1 MLIFNLEKSMKKVA
15 NIFYALLAAFVL
27 LSSVVE
33 ARTITD
39 MAGRTVNIPDKI
51 SRVYVNHQPGVVLMH
66 TIDLDLLCAYAF
78 ELLPGEKRIVPEKY
92 HSIPV
97 LGTVGG
103 NNSGNKEVIMAAKPD
118 VAIMFT
124 YVEDMTVNL
133 ADDFQKSTGIP
144 VVMAEMTVKKIPE
157 VYRFVGKILDREE
170 RCNKLAD
177 YCEKILQKSEI
188 ICKEL
193 EDSKKVKVYYAQG
206 PKGLISSA
214 AGTSH
219 GEIIDM
225 AGGFNVVERNSAAD
239 GRIPVNMEQVMIW
252 NPDVIL
258 LADRIHSA
266 SPTEND
272 PNKLLQ
278 SLHDGWKN
286 IKACKN
292 GRVYFVPCIPYNVL
306 DMPPSVNRIIGIL
319 WLGDILYPGKFT
331 TDIRKEFAEFYDLFY
346 NYKVT
351 DKELDEF
358 LFKK

>member
-1 MLIFNLEKSMKKVA
+1 MKKIVA
-15 NIFYALLAAFVL
+15 ILLLLYVVL
-27 LSSVVE
+27 MLPSSVE
-33 ARTITD
+33 ARTIID
-39 MAGRTVNIPDKI
+39 MASRTVEIPDKI
-51 SRVYVNHQPGVVLMH
+51 NKVYVNHQPGVVLMH
-66 TIDLDLLCAYAF
+66 TIDFDLLCGYAF
-78 ELLPGEKRIVPEKY
+78 DLLPGEKRIIPEKY

-103 NNSGNKEVIMAAKPD
+103 NNSANKEVVMAAKPD
-118 VAIMFT
+118 IAIMFT
-124 YVEDMTVNL
+124 YVEDMTISL

-157 VYRFVGKILDREE
+157 VYRFVGKIIDREE
-170 RCNKLAD
+170 RCYKLAD
-177 YCEKILQKSEI
+177 YCEKILLKAENICNEI
-188 ICKEL
+188 EK
-193 EDSKKVKVYYAQG
+193 SKKVKIYYAQG

-239 GRIPVNMEQVMIW
+239 GRIAVNMEQVMIW
-252 NPDVIL
+252 NPEVIL

-266 SPTEND
+266 APTEKD
-272 PNKLLQ
+272 ANKLLQ

-286 IKACKN
+286 IKACKE

-331 TDIRKEFAEFYDLFY
+331 TDIRKEFSEFYELFY

-358 LFKK
+358 LFVNK

>member
-1 MLIFNLEKSMKKVA
+1 MKKIVA
-15 NIFYALLAAFVL
+15 ILLLLCAALILPY
-27 LSSVVE
+27 SVE

-39 MAGRTVNIPDKI
+39 MAGRTVEIPDKI
-51 SRVYVNHQPGVVLMH
+51 NKVYVNHQPGVVLMH

-78 ELLPGEKRIVPEKY
+78 NLLPGEKRIIPEKY

-118 VAIMFT
+118 IAIMFT
-124 YVEDMTVNL
+124 YLEDLTISM

-157 VYRFVGKILDREE
+157 VYRFVGKVVDREE
-170 RCNKLAD
+170 RCNKLAE
-177 YCEKILQKSEI
+177 YCEKILEKSEKI
-188 ICKEL
+188 VKEI
-193 EDSKKVKVYYAQG
+193 EDLKKVRVYYAQG
-206 PKGLISSA
+206 PKGLNSSA

-239 GRIPVNMEQVMIW
+239 GRIAVNMEQVLIW

-266 SPTEND
+266 APTEKD
-272 PNKLLQ
+272 ANKLLQ

-286 IKACKN
+286 IKACKE
-292 GRVYFVPCIPYNVL
+292 GRVYFVPCIPYNIL

-331 TDIRKEFAEFYDLFY
+331 TDIRKDFAEFYELFY

-358 LFKK
+358 LFVK

>member
-1 MLIFNLEKSMKKVA
+1 MIKKIIILFVF
-15 NIFYALLAAFVL
+15 IAFFASISATL
-27 LSSVVE
+27 E

-39 MAGRTVNIPDKI
+39 MAGRTVEIPDKI
-51 SRVYVNHQPGVVLMH
+51 NKVYVNHQPGVVLMH

-78 ELLPGEKRIVPEKY
+78 DLLPGEKRIIPQKY

-118 VAIMFT
+118 IAIMFT
-124 YVEDMTVNL
+124 YVEEMTVNL
-133 ADDFQKSTGIP
+133 ANDFQKSTGIP

-157 VYRFVGKILDREE
+157 VYRFVGKVINREE

-177 YCEKILQKSEI
+177 YCEKIIKKSEE

-193 EDSKKVKVYYAQG
+193 EKSKKIKVYYAQG
-206 PKGLISSA
+206 PKGLNSSA
-214 AGTSH
+214 SGTSH

-225 AGGFNVVERNSAAD
+225 AGGFNVVERNSAGD
-239 GRIPVNMEQVMIW
+239 GRISVNMEQVMIW

-266 SPTEND
+266 SPKEND

-286 IKACKN
+286 IKACKD
-292 GRVYFVPCIPYNVL
+292 GKVYFVPCIPYNVL

-319 WLGDILYPGKFT
+319 WLGDILYPGKYT
-331 TDIRKEFAEFYDLFY
+331 KDIRKEFVEFYDLFY
-346 NYKVT
+346 NYKLN

-358 LFKK
+358 LFKNTK

>member
-1 MLIFNLEKSMKKVA
+1 MKKFVA
-15 NIFYALLAAFVL
+15 ILLLLCAALILPY
-27 LSSVVE
+27 SVE

-39 MAGRTVNIPDKI
+39 MAGRTVEIPDKI
-51 SRVYVNHQPGVVLMH
+51 NKVYVNHQPGVVLMH

-78 ELLPGEKRIVPEKY
+78 NLLPGEKRIIPEKY

-118 VAIMFT
+118 IAIMFT
-124 YVEDMTVNL
+124 YLEDLTISM

-157 VYRFVGKILDREE
+157 VYRFVGKVIDREE
-170 RCNKLAD
+170 RCNKLAE
-177 YCEKILQKSEI
+177 YCEKILEKAEI
-188 ICKEL
+188 IVKEI
-193 EDSKKVKVYYAQG
+193 EDSKKVRVYYAQG
-206 PKGLISSA
+206 PKGLNSSA

-239 GRIPVNMEQVMIW
+239 GRIAVNMEQVLIW

-266 SPTEND
+266 APTEKD
-272 PNKLLQ
+272 ANKLLQ

-286 IKACKN
+286 IKACKE

-331 TDIRKEFAEFYDLFY
+331 TDIRKDFTEFYDLFY

-358 LFKK
+358 LFVK